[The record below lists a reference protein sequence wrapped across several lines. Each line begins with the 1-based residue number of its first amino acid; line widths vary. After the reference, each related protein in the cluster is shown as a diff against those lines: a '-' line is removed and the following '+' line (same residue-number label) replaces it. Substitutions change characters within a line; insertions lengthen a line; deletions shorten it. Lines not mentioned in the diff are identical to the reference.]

1 MFSTLSKKINEFLWR
16 ERPQPLPLWERVAIY
31 VGRLIFRMYRD
42 TVDGD
47 ITLRAMSLVFT
58 TLLSIVPLLAV
69 SFSVLKGFGVH
80 ETRLEP
86 FLNGLLS
93 ALGPKG
99 EEITEKIID
108 FVDNIRVGI
117 LGSVGLAF
125 LFYTAVSLVQ
135 KVEGSFN
142 RIWHLQQGR
151 PALRRI
157 SDYISLLIIGPVLIF
172 TALGLSASLQ
182 NHEFVQTIIAIEP
195 FGFFYRTMLKLL
207 PYLLVI
213 SAFTFFYMFI
223 PNTRVQFKAALIGG
237 FVSGISWQTVGWGF
251 ASFVADSSRYTA
263 IYSGFAILILF
274 MIWVYVN
281 WLILLLGAD
290 LVFHIQH
297 PENLAVPK
305 SRMRLSIAC
314 KERLA
319 LGILCMVCRAF
330 YAGDRGATLGD
341 LSKMLKLPGQLLDE
355 GIGILLEGGL
365 IEEKNGGAAI
375 YLPARPFD
383 ELTVKQAL
391 DTVRSVPGYFD
402 GPFVNSFDCV
412 ENLMRQ
418 VDQQL
423 EAALS
428 GKTLKQLALADS

>member
-1 MFSTLSKKINEFLWR
+1 MFSRLGKKINEFLWR
-16 ERPQPLPLWERVAIY
+16 DRPQPLPLWERAAIY
-31 VGRLIFRMYRD
+31 GGRLIFRMYRD
-42 TVDGD
+42 MADGD

-58 TLLSIVPLLAV
+58 TLLAIVPLLAV

-80 ETRLEP
+80 NQLEP
-86 FLNGLLS
+86 ILSGFLQP
-93 ALGPKG
+93 LGQKG
-99 EEITEKIID
+99 EEITQKIID

-135 KVEGSFN
+135 KVEGAFN
-142 RIWHLQQGR
+142 RIWHLQQSR
-151 PALRRI
+151 PALRRV

-172 TALGLSASLQ
+172 TALGLNASLQ
-182 NHEFVQTIIAIEP
+182 DNEFVQAIVAIEP
-195 FGFFYRTMLKLL
+195 FGFFYRTLLKLL
-207 PYLLVI
+207 PYFLVI
-213 SAFTFFYMFI
+213 CAFTFFYIFI
-223 PNTRVQFKAALIGG
+223 PNTRVQFKAALVGG
-237 FVSGISWQTVGWGF
+237 VISGVVWQAAGWGF
-251 ASFVADSSRYTA
+251 ASFVADSARYRA

-290 LVFHIQH
+290 LVFHVQH

-305 SRMRLSIAC
+305 SRMRLSIAG

-330 YAGDRGATLGD
+330 YAGDKGATMGD

-355 GIGILLEGGL
+355 GIRLLLEGGL
-365 IEEKNGGAAI
+365 IEEKNGGGAV

-391 DTVRSVPGYFD
+391 DTIRSVPGYFD
-402 GPFVNSFDCV
+402 GEFVNSFDCV
-412 ENLMRQ
+412 EDLMKQ

-423 EAALS
+423 ETVLS
-428 GKTLKQLALADS
+428 GKTLKQLALAGN

>member
-1 MFSTLSKKINEFLWR
+1 
-16 ERPQPLPLWERVAIY
+16 
-31 VGRLIFRMYRD
+31 
-42 TVDGD
+42 
-47 ITLRAMSLVFT
+47 
-58 TLLSIVPLLAV
+58 
-69 SFSVLKGFGVH
+69 
-80 ETRLEP
+80 
-86 FLNGLLS
+86 
-93 ALGPKG
+93 
-99 EEITEKIID
+99 
-108 FVDNIRVGI
+108 
-117 LGSVGLAF
+117 
-125 LFYTAVSLVQ
+125 
-135 KVEGSFN
+135 
-142 RIWHLQQGR
+142 
-151 PALRRI
+151 
-157 SDYISLLIIGPVLIF
+157 
-172 TALGLSASLQ
+172 
-182 NHEFVQTIIAIEP
+182 
-195 FGFFYRTMLKLL
+195 
-207 PYLLVI
+207 
-213 SAFTFFYMFI
+213 MFI

-365 IEEKNGGAAI
+365 IEEKNGGAAV